1 MNRQQL
7 INQVKAI
14 ILKHSKPD
22 RIWLY
27 GSEALG
33 TSLNTSDIDIAFYA
47 PVEDDHKYLMIEE
60 IDKLSTLIKVDLS
73 NLHQCDERFINRV
86 KATGKVIYSGSK
98 NLRAEDAIFNFGRAL
113 TRLNELNE
121 DKASIE
127 KSKHAS
133 ILLDVMVKRFEFTFE
148 MSWKAIKRTLSYIGI
163 ESNSPRSCFKEAFQ
177 QGWLQDEIVWLDM
190 IEMRNLT
197 SHTYDESQT
206 RQLLDKIDKFLV
218 AFNELYALLEKKLS
232 DK

>member
-14 ILKHSKPD
+14 ILKHTKPE

-27 GSEALG
+27 GSEAMG
-33 TSLNTSDIDIAFYA
+33 TAQNNSDIDIAFYA
-47 PVEDDHKYLMIEE
+47 PVENDYKYLMVEDIE
-60 IDKLSTLIKVDLS
+60 KLSTLIKVDLS

-86 KATGKVIYSGSK
+86 KVTGKVIYSASK
-98 NLRAEDAIFNFGRAL
+98 SLRAEDATFNFGKAL

-121 DKASIE
+121 DKVSIQE
-127 KSKHAS
+127 SKYAS

-163 ESNSPRSCFKEAFQ
+163 ESTSPRSCFKDAFQ
-177 QGWLQDEIVWLDM
+177 QGWLQDEMLWLDM

-197 SHTYDESQT
+197 SHTYDETQT
-206 RQLLDKIDKFLV
+206 RQLLDKIDDYLI
-218 AFNELYALLEKKLS
+218 AFNQLYILLEKKLIE
-232 DK
+232 